1 MQIRQARVGANNGI
15 EVEAY
20 RREDQPR
27 ADKPS
32 RRLLEVAQERLGASP
47 RGDDVAPGAKA
58 ELPEVDRG
66 RARIRRLA
74 GRADFQFGSG

>member
-1 MQIRQARVGANNGI
+1 MQIRQARVGPDNRI
-15 EVEAY
+15 EMKAY
-20 RREDQPR
+20 RREDQSR

-47 RGDDVAPGAKA
+47 RGDDVATGAKA

-66 RARIRRLA
+66 LVRIRRLA